1 MVMKAASALLL
12 ERGHE
17 APKLGRSPSKD
28 ADKIHQKRTEA
39 NEIEANPGDPLK
51 RPVVY
56 LRPTDEVSIS
66 EIQAEPATVSAQ
78 FFDYMTHIATARWDP
93 WRIWFCVIKFP
104 RSANRGT
111 PFRK

>member
-17 APKLGRSPSKD
+17 APKLGGPEGPRAKMPT
-28 ADKIHQKRTEA
+28 KIHQKRTEA

-93 WRIWFCVIKFP
+93 
-104 RSANRGT
+104 
-111 PFRK
+111 